1 MFNDDTLKKQQI
13 LEEQLMAAMK
23 AMPAEAVPPP
33 PPPVSNWSGI
43 KLKPSYSP
51 ADIKDIGFQEIGIPG
66 NFPFV
71 RSNYPFH
78 YQVEPMH
85 MNQGYGFA
93 TTEETRQRREFL
105 QQLGSRSQGGLV
117 TAVMTLDLPTQR
129 GLDPD
134 NPAARGKVGECG
146 CSFSTLDDFS
156 EYFDGLDITKLF
168 TALLAIDNA
177 LPINALFAAYI
188 RDRRK
193 ENWADM
199 WNLPCNLFHHQQF
212 WDAAGYPPKTA
223 LKMSTEL
230 IKWHI
235 DNMPRSCPGAFDG
248 YNLGESGAPPAME
261 VAFAMAHTIA
271 AIEECQKVGLD
282 PNIVA
287 AKYLGHPHACMNF
300 FEEVAKLRATRR
312 LWAKIMAQRFGC
324 TSPDALRHKIVIAQT
339 AGTELTAQEIY
350 NNIIRITVM
359 TMAGMMADIEG
370 MWVVSYDE
378 AISIPT
384 EQAVKVCVRTYQIL
398 QEETDL
404 PHVTD
409 PLGGSYYV
417 EWLTSE
423 MEKEILKIM
432 DEMDKRGGYLKCWES
447 GWIRGQVQDAAFKRF
462 KKLESGEAIKI
473 GVNKY
478 RIEETDPEAN
488 IYRRPIE
495 VEEKAIERVRRYK
508 ANRNQEKVKA
518 ALEQV
523 RIAAIKV
530 DKEWPGSG
538 GVLMPALV
546 EAASAGA
553 TAGEMSKIMQENL
566 GYGYFSG

>member
-1 MFNDDTLKKQQI
+1 MFTDDTLKKKQ
-13 LEEQLMAAMK
+13 LLDEQLMAAMK
-23 AMPAEAVPPP
+23 AMPAEAIPPP
-33 PPPVSNWSGI
+33 PPPATNLSGI
-43 KLKPSYSP
+43 TLKPSYGP
-51 ADIKDIGFQEIGIPG
+51 DDIKDLDFQDVGIPG
-66 NFPFV
+66 NFPFT
-71 RSNYPFH
+71 RGNYPFH
-78 YQVEPMH
+78 YQVEPML

-93 TTEETRQRREFL
+93 TTEETRERREFL
-105 QQLGSRSQGGLV
+105 QSLGSRSQGGLV

-134 NPAARGKVGECG
+134 HPAAKGKVGECG
-146 CSFSTLDDFS
+146 CSFSTIDDFA

-188 RDRRK
+188 LDRRK
-193 ENWADM
+193 ENLADM

-230 IKWHI
+230 IKWHA
-235 DNMPRSCPGAFDG
+235 DNMPLACPGAFDG
-248 YNLGESGAPPAME
+248 YNLGESGATPAME

-271 AIEECQKVGLD
+271 AVEECQKVGLD
-282 PNIVA
+282 PNDVV
-287 AKYLGHPHACMNF
+287 AKYLGHPHVSQNF

-312 LWAKIMAQRFGC
+312 LWAKIFAQRFGV
-324 TSPDALRHKIVIAQT
+324 TNPDALRHKIIIAQT
-339 AGTELTAQEIY
+339 AGNELTAQEIY
-350 NNIIRITVM
+350 NNIIRVTVM

-384 EQAVKVCVRTYQIL
+384 EEAVKVCVRTYQIL

-417 EWLTSE
+417 EWLTNQ
-423 MEKEILKIM
+423 MEQEILKIM
-432 DEMDKRGGYLKCWES
+432 DQMDQMGGYLKCWES
-447 GWIRGQVQDAAFKRF
+447 GWIRGQVQEAAAKRF
-462 KKLESGEAIKI
+462 DKIQSGELVKV

-478 RIEETDPEAN
+478 RVEEANPEPN

-495 VEEKAIERVRRYK
+495 IEEKAIERIKKYK
-508 ANRNQEKVKA
+508 ANRDNEKVKA
-518 ALEQV
+518 ALENV
-523 RIAAIKV
+523 KIAAIKV
-530 DKEWPGSG
+530 DKEWPSSG

-546 EAASAGA
+546 EAARAGA
-553 TAGEMSKIMQENL
+553 TAGEMSKVMQENL